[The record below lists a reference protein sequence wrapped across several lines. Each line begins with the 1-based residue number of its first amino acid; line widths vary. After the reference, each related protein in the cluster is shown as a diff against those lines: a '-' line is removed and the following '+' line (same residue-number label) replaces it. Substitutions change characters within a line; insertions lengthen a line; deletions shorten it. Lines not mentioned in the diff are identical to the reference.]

1 MHTVGNKISARERE
15 LAPRYYYKI
24 EQSRTCIEKIKAFF
38 RALLTF
44 MFTQVGVV
52 VLVVTYMIIG
62 AVIFEHLEGESQM
75 EVAVEALEVRK
86 LLDRQQ
92 YRIGLIMT
100 YTDMLLLSE
109 TFPKL
114 QCECGLGVKKC
125 MGAIHR
131 KIHEESS
138 LPISRACFTP
148 GITWIE
154 NRHDNGSKQKHFP
167 TAQKPKLCKVSP
179 VIRTTHV
186 SCVR

>member
-86 LLDRQQ
+86 TFYFSISSRLTIWNALSCCIHLKLGSLNQLD
-92 YRIGLIMT
+92 T
-100 YTDMLLLSE
+100 EVLLLY
-109 TFPKL
+109 
-114 QCECGLGVKKC
+114 
-125 MGAIHR
+125 
-131 KIHEESS
+131 
-138 LPISRACFTP
+138 
-148 GITWIE
+148 
-154 NRHDNGSKQKHFP
+154 
-167 TAQKPKLCKVSP
+167 
-179 VIRTTHV
+179 
-186 SCVR
+186 